1 MSGPKTSYVSV
12 NTQQQAALARQ
23 QREEM
28 ARRQQAELA
37 EMRERELRYQQE
49 EMSRMIQEGA
59 RRGDLLNQL
68 RSQLADMKKLIA
80 EIESCRKY
88 PWFSDIQ
95 IRESQPVVQEA
106 ERILKKY
113 ENAPARKTSYKLAK
127 DNGVLSDVIR
137 NLEPSISRI
146 RETARTYSRAAGG
159 VQAGPK
165 NAGDSRLN
173 TIRQQAETLAALLAQ
188 MGPDSP
194 GAEEGR
200 RQLREMK
207 EMLERLSKTQ
217 AQGTPDNEQIERLR
231 KQLEENLTRARQTLD
246 QAARVRAQQLDAGF
260 NLSFAS
266 RAPER
271 KPAETIKKDTFDD
284 ARYEQIMDALDE
296 LEKFHLSGDLLSELQ
311 DLRMEAEQIRDNAYL
326 ENFHLA
332 VLKPFIRRCK
342 KEEEVRKTYDD
353 LLLKCRIL
361 AEAGGFEVTE
371 PDVTR
376 EGIEFLEEQARRLE
390 KADLA
395 RREKEY
401 IDQAVD
407 EAMREMGYELVG
419 DRTVVKKNGRMVRHE
434 LYSLNEGTAVD
445 VTYGADGQISM
456 ELGGLDTEDREPTH
470 GESAQLVEEMR
481 QFCTHYETLARRLA
495 RQGIEMRHMQLLPP
509 EAEYAQIINISDYHM
524 TRQDVEGFSAGR
536 QRKASQQMHRTRE

>member
-1 MSGPKTSYVSV
+1 
-12 NTQQQAALARQ
+12 
-23 QREEM
+23 
-28 ARRQQAELA
+28 
-37 EMRERELRYQQE
+37 
-49 EMSRMIQEGA
+49 
-59 RRGDLLNQL
+59 
-68 RSQLADMKKLIA
+68 
-80 EIESCRKY
+80 
-88 PWFSDIQ
+88 
-95 IRESQPVVQEA
+95 
-106 ERILKKY
+106 
-113 ENAPARKTSYKLAK
+113 
-127 DNGVLSDVIR
+127 
-137 NLEPSISRI
+137 
-146 RETARTYSRAAGG
+146 
-159 VQAGPK
+159 
-165 NAGDSRLN
+165 
-173 TIRQQAETLAALLAQ
+173 
-188 MGPDSP
+188 MG
-194 GAEEGR
+194 
-200 RQLREMK
+200 
-207 EMLERLSKTQ
+207 
-217 AQGTPDNEQIERLR
+217 
-231 KQLEENLTRARQTLD
+231 
-246 QAARVRAQQLDAGF
+246 
-260 NLSFAS
+260 
-266 RAPER
+266 
-271 KPAETIKKDTFDD
+271 
-284 ARYEQIMDALDE
+284 
-296 LEKFHLSGDLLSELQ
+296 
-311 DLRMEAEQIRDNAYL
+311 
-326 ENFHLA
+326 
-332 VLKPFIRRCK
+332 K

-419 DRTVVKKNGRMVRHE
+419 DRTVVKKNGRKVRHE